1 MIVKKRN
8 LKIYVPLILVIA
20 AVIGGTIYWYID
32 YKKYI
37 KTDDATIASDIVTIS
52 PKIMGRITKLY
63 VEEGDSVVQGQLV
76 AELDSVDLAA
86 QKQQLIAARMQT
98 VAGKSQARA
107 KYEYDVKNINVLKI
121 GVERAE
127 EDFNRIKAQYSG
139 GVATKEQYDHTKK
152 SLETARAQLEA
163 AQAQLQVSKVQT
175 EGAEATI
182 AFSDAQI
189 NTIRIQL
196 RNTHIYAPAKGV
208 IAKRWLLPGDVVG
221 IGQSIFTLN
230 NNSRYWVNVYLEET
244 KMEKLNVGQRALF
257 TLDMYPDVVF
267 RGKVY
272 EIGSTTASQFSLIPP
287 SNASGNFTKVTQRI
301 QLKISIDEPTNG
313 NKVSDYNLTTG
324 MSAVVKIVK

>member
-1 MIVKKRN
+1 M
-8 LKIYVPLILVIA
+8 
-20 AVIGGTIYWYID
+20 
-32 YKKYI
+32 
-37 KTDDATIASDIVTIS
+37 
-52 PKIMGRITKLY
+52 KLY
-63 VEEGDSVVQGQLV
+63 VEEGDSVTLGQLV

-107 KYEYDVKNINVLKI
+107 KYEYDVKNINVLRI
-121 GVERAE
+121 GVERAN
-127 EDFNRIKAQYSG
+127 EDFDRIKTQYSG

-189 NTIRIQL
+189 NTISIQL
-196 RNTHIYAPAKGV
+196 KNTRIYAPAKGV
-208 IAKRWLLPGDVVG
+208 IAKRWLLPGDIVS

-267 RGKVY
+267 RGKVN

-287 SNASGNFTKVTQRI
+287 SNASGNFTKMTQRI

-313 NKVSDYNLTTG
+313 KKVSDYNLTTG